1 MKWCLLRSQRWGPCR
16 SAIGAGGW
24 GSVLPIGQEA
34 PGSLNAKAGD
44 SPEFGLYESTVDVL
58 SQVAATEGTSSVETA
73 FEPKA
78 WHST

>member
-1 MKWCLLRSQRWGPCR
+1 M
-16 SAIGAGGW
+16 GAGGGW
-24 GSVLPIGQEA
+24 GNVLPIGQEA

-44 SPEFGLYESTVDVL
+44 SPEFGLHKIAVDVL
-58 SQVAATEGTSSVETA
+58 SQVTATEGTSSVETA